1 MMETEYDMLYL
12 ASCALNGGS
21 IDIERI
27 KNIDLQQLLKVCKF
41 HSLTVIVAYALESAG
56 IKDENFQKEKVLQ
69 YEI

>member
-27 KNIDLQQLLKVCKF
+27 KILICNSF
-41 HSLTVIVAYALESAG
+41 
-56 IKDENFQKEKVLQ
+56 
-69 YEI
+69 